1 MLFNAETQSRKVAE
15 IGFREY
21 LGLFLATKNTK
32 ATKFFVNSV
41 SFVAKE
47 FSLRLCASALI
58 ILSVGI
64 ADAQERVPPVVLATV
79 GKTPITQEMVRM
91 TAARNGYDIRDAA
104 SAERALRETAD
115 FEVLA
120 AEAERAGFFADP
132 EIVATMKRMAVAKL
146 VAAKVDK
153 EHPPK
158 LLTEEQLAAY
168 YKKYVAEEFTRP
180 AVARGRLLFVAKR
193 DGWEK
198 KVETIEGEL
207 KKNTA
212 FGELAHKHSEEA
224 TSRVSGGLTPW
235 LVENRPN
242 RRYPDA
248 VVSALFAIKKVGDVS
263 PKIDT
268 ETGCYWIQLTELRS
282 GSVTPYEQAKRTISR
297 KLAERER
304 LEAYGAYVASLKD
317 AVPVSVDP
325 QAVSNLL
332 KNVSSGSLP
341 PMGPVRMRMGK

>member
-1 MLFNAETQSRKVAE
+1 MTR
-15 IGFREY
+15 R
-21 LGLFLATKNTK
+21 
-32 ATKFFVNSV
+32 
-41 SFVAKE
+41 
-47 FSLRLCASALI
+47 
-58 ILSVGI
+58 LSVPFVLI
-64 ADAQERVPPVVLATV
+64 VPLVPVALLAADPSLGTV
-79 GKTPITQEMVRM
+79 GKTPLTPEMVQM

-104 SAERALRETAD
+104 TAEQALRETAD

-120 AEAERAGFFADP
+120 VEAERAGYFADP

-153 EHPPK
+153 AHPPK

-168 YKKYVAEEFTRP
+168 YKAHLDEEFTRP
-180 AVARGRLLFVAKR
+180 AVAKGRVLFLAKR

-207 KKNTA
+207 KNNAA
-212 FGELAHKHSEEA
+212 FGELARKNSEEA
-224 TSRVSGGLTPW
+224 MSRVEGGLTPW
-235 LVENRPN
+235 LVANRPS

-248 VVSALFAIKKVGDVS
+248 VVAALFALKKVGDVS

-268 ETGCYWIQLTELRS
+268 EKGCYWIQLAELRS

-304 LEAYGAYVASLKD
+304 LEAYGAYVAGLKG
-317 AVPVSVDP
+317 AVPVTIDP
-325 QAVSNLL
+325 LAVSNLL
-332 KNVSSGSLP
+332 KNVSGGSLP
-341 PMGPVRMRMGK
+341 PMGPVRIRPTK

>member
-15 IGFREY
+15 LGFREY
-21 LGLFLATKNTK
+21 FGLFLAAKNTK
-32 ATKFFVNSV
+32 ATKLFVNSV

-47 FSLRLCASALI
+47 FSLRLCTSALI
-58 ILSVGI
+58 ILCVGI
-64 ADAQERVPPVVLATV
+64 ADAQERVTPEVLATV
-79 GKTPITQEMVRM
+79 GKTSITADEVRA

-104 SAERALRETAD
+104 SAERA
-115 FEVLA
+115 
-120 AEAERAGFFADP
+120 GYFADP
-132 EIVATMKRMAVAKL
+132 EIVATAKRMAVAKL

-180 AVARGRLLFVAKR
+180 AVAKGRVLFVAKR

-198 KVETIEGEL
+198 RVETIEEEL
-207 KKNTA
+207 KKKTA
-212 FGELAHKHSEEA
+212 FGELARKHSEEA

-268 ETGCYWIQLTELRS
+268 EKGCYWIQLAELRS

-317 AVPVSVDP
+317 AVPVKIEP
-325 QAVSNLL
+325 QAASNLL
-332 KNVSSGSLP
+332 KNVTSGSLP
-341 PMGPVRMRMGK
+341 PMGPVRIRPAK